1 MSCFYILGLIFIPVS
16 ALISRIEE
24 LQMTELKIKASQR
37 YVVGKKTRFLR
48 REGTTPTHLF
58 GHGIKSLPLQCDTAK
73 LQQIIAQAGMTRL
86 IALDVE
92 GDKHPRSVFIREIQ
106 REPCSGELLH
116 VDFYQVKRTEKIR
129 VDVPIIL
136 IGEAPAMKEKGRT
149 LTHSL
154 TSLSVESLPD
164 KLPPQIEVDLS
175 PLAEVED
182 AIFVRDIALSPDVT
196 VITDP
201 DQMVVRVS
209 EARVVEEVVAEE
221 EVAEEEVAAEGVEAE
236 AEEAGEAEGKEEAA
250 E

>member
-1 MSCFYILGLIFIPVS
+1 
-16 ALISRIEE
+16 
-24 LQMTELKIKASQR
+24 MTDLSIKAGKR
-37 YVVGKKTRFLR
+37 EVLGKKTRFLR

-58 GHGIKSLPLQCDTAK
+58 GHGIKSIPLQCDTVQ
-73 LQQIIAQAGMTRL
+73 LQTIITRAGMTRL

-92 GDKHPRSVFIREIQ
+92 GDKQPRSVFIREIQ

-116 VDFYQVKRTEKIR
+116 VDFYQVRRTEKIK
-129 VDVPIIL
+129 VEVPIIL

-175 PLAEVED
+175 SLEELEQAV
-182 AIFVRDIALSPDVT
+182 FVRDITLDPEVT

-201 DQMVVRVS
+201 DQMVVKVS
-209 EARVVEEVVAEE
+209 EARVVEEEVVAEE
-221 EVAEEEVAAEGVEAE
+221 EVPEEELAEEAKAEAPAEG
-236 AEEAGEAEGKEEAA
+236 AEEAGEKPEAA
-250 E
+250 AE

>member
-1 MSCFYILGLIFIPVS
+1 
-16 ALISRIEE
+16 
-24 LQMTELKIKASQR
+24 MTVLKIKANQR
-37 YVVGKKTRFLR
+37 DVVGKKTRFLR

-58 GHGIKSLPLQCDTAK
+58 GHGIKSLPLQCDTAT
-73 LQQIIAQAGMTRL
+73 LQGIIAQAGMTRL

-182 AIFVRDIALSPDVT
+182 AIFVRDITLSPDVT
-196 VITDP
+196 IETDP
-201 DQMVVRVS
+201 DQMIVRVS
-209 EARVVEEVVAEE
+209 EARVVEEEVVAEE
-221 EVAEEEVAAEGVEAE
+221 VPAEELAEEVGAE